1 MLIAKISKEHKEE
14 LEKIE
19 THFIE
24 QIVKL
29 SENEKR
35 LKESLDSVQK
45 KRDELEKQKEEE
57 TFLRKKIEEEFTKN
71 IQNHEEEV

>member
-29 SENEKR
+29 SENEKS

-71 IQNHEEEV
+71 I

>member
-14 LEKIE
+14 WEKIE

-29 SENEKR
+29 SENEKS

-71 IQNHEEEV
+71 I

>member
-29 SENEKR
+29 SENEKS

>member
-29 SENEKR
+29 SENEKS

-45 KRDELEKQKEEE
+45 KRDELEK
-57 TFLRKKIEEEFTKN
+57 
-71 IQNHEEEV
+71 

>member
-1 MLIAKISKEHKEE
+1 MLIAKISKEHKEV

-29 SENEKR
+29 SENEKS

>member
-45 KRDELEKQKEEE
+45 KRDELEKQTEEE

-71 IQNHEEEV
+71 I